1 MQAALPGR
9 RKNFLHGFS
18 KILPKSDIISDF
30 IIYDDRTIN
39 GRSDGI
45 TVEIHNFNDDETP
58 SAADSERR
66 INITAAKAVTQYEK
80 TFFTVFFNLI
90 THKYIWQNNIFYY
103 GDKMKNRQTHFS
115 DFVKEFDFPE
125 DLVKDGY
132 HVELFND
139 TVVVDGCKNVAEYG
153 DGYIKLST
161 GSRLIG
167 IFGDNLTIKSFACS
181 QVIVSGRILSVE
193 LE

>member
-1 MQAALPGR
+1 
-9 RKNFLHGFS
+9 
-18 KILPKSDIISDF
+18 
-30 IIYDDRTIN
+30 
-39 GRSDGI
+39 
-45 TVEIHNFNDDETP
+45 
-58 SAADSERR
+58 
-66 INITAAKAVTQYEK
+66 
-80 TFFTVFFNLI
+80 
-90 THKYIWQNNIFYY
+90 
-103 GDKMKNRQTHFS
+103 MKNRQTHFS